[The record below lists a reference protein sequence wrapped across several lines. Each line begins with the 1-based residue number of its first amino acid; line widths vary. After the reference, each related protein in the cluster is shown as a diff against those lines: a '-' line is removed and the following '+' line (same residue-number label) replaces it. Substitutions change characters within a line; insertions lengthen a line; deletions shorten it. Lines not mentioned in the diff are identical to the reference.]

1 MFGLVVFGE
10 GATGA
15 AAAAE
20 ALSTGLTADAIWG
33 AITPF
38 LPVVITITLASLG
51 VYFMRR
57 ITKKASK
64 GKGGM

>member
-1 MFGLVVFGE
+1 MEGLLIFGD
-10 GATGA
+10 ATGA
-15 AAAAE
+15 AGAAAALE
-20 ALSTGLTADAIWG
+20 AGLTADAIWG

-38 LPVVITITLASLG
+38 LGVVITVTLVSLS

-64 GKGGM
+64 GKGGL

>member
-1 MFGLVVFGE
+1 MNYLVVFGD
-10 GATGA
+10 ATGQ

-20 ALSTGLTADAIWG
+20 ALQNGLTADAIWG
-33 AITPF
+33 AINPF
-38 LPVVITITLASLG
+38 LPVVIVITLASLG
-51 VYFMRR
+51 IYFMRR

>member
-1 MFGLVVFGE
+1 MDP
-10 GATGA
+10 ATGA
-15 AAAAE
+15 AAAAA
-20 ALSTGLTADAIWG
+20 ALQTGFSADAVWS

-38 LPVVITITLASLG
+38 LPVVITVTLVSLS

-57 ITKKASK
+57 ITKKVSR

>member
-1 MFGLVVFGE
+1 MNLTIFGD
-10 GATGA
+10 ATGQA
-15 AAAAE
+15 AAAT
-20 ALSTGLTADAIWG
+20 ALSEGLTADAIWN

-38 LPVVITITLASLG
+38 LPVVIVITLASLG

>member
-1 MFGLVVFGE
+1 MDP
-10 GATGA
+10 ATGA
-15 AAAAE
+15 AGAAQ
-20 ALSTGLTADAIWG
+20 ALQNGLSADAMWG

-38 LPVVITITLASLG
+38 IGVIVAITLVSLSI
-51 VYFMRR
+51 YFMRR

>member
-1 MFGLVVFGE
+1 MFGLATFGDL
-10 GATGA
+10 TGA
-15 AAAAE
+15 AGAAD
-20 ALSTGLTADAIWG
+20 ALNQGLTADAIWG

>member
-1 MFGLVVFGE
+1 ME
-10 GATGA
+10 PATGA
-15 AAAAE
+15 AAAAQ
-20 ALSTGLTADAIWG
+20 ALQNGFTADAIWG

-38 LPVVITITLASLG
+38 IGVVVTITLVSLSI
-51 VYFMRR
+51 YFMRR

>member
-1 MFGLVVFGE
+1 MDP
-10 GATGA
+10 ATGA
-15 AAAAE
+15 AAAAT
-20 ALSTGLTADAIWG
+20 ALQSGLTADAIWG

-38 LPVVITITLASLG
+38 IGVVVTITLASLSI
-51 VYFMRR
+51 YFMRR

>member
-1 MFGLVVFGE
+1 MQGLVLFGD
-10 GATGA
+10 ATGA
-15 AAAAE
+15 AGAAAALE
-20 ALSTGLTADAIWG
+20 AGFTADAIWG

-38 LPVVITITLASLG
+38 IGVVITITLVSLSI
-51 VYFMRR
+51 YFMRR

>member
-1 MFGLVVFGE
+1 MEGLVIFGE
-10 GATGA
+10 STGAAGA
-15 AAAAE
+15 AAALE
-20 ALSTGLTADAIWG
+20 AGFTADAIWG

-38 LPVVITITLASLG
+38 IGVVITITLVSLSI
-51 VYFMRR
+51 YFMRR

>member
-1 MFGLVVFGE
+1 MDT
-10 GATGA
+10 ATGA
-15 AAAAE
+15 AGAAQ
-20 ALSTGLTADAIWG
+20 ALQNGLTADAMWG

-38 LPVVITITLASLG
+38 IGVIVAITLVSLSI
-51 VYFMRR
+51 YFMRR